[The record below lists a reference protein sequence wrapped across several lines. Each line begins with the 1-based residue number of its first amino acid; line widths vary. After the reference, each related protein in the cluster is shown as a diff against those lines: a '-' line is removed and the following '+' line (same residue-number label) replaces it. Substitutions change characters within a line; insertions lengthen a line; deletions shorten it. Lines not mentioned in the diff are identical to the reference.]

1 MFGVKCNYVII
12 SNLGVVPKAT
22 EKDVCEIVSSNEKE
36 KSRYGR
42 MWLKRMVN
50 QAVRGFFECF
60 ISAGKDITELDHVA
74 EVNYN
79 ITNLDNS
86 VNMNLWTLNEE
97 MGYDAR
103 VKERI
108 DVNKVRSLCKNPNAV
123 NNLNNFIEL
132 PNADADVVVSKR
144 IIKML
149 KNEADEEEKD
159 IVVKV
164 IEKEKD
170 EEQDEVVQEGVK
182 VVDIDDSIE
191 AAVEAG
197 ETEAECIED
206 VGILVSDGEEEV
218 IREYVNNMCAPV
230 LRNLN

>member
-1 MFGVKCNYVII
+1 MVSNVGVKCNYVII
-12 SNLGVVPKAT
+12 SNLGIVPKAT
-22 EKDVCEIVSSNEKE
+22 EADVCGIVSSNEKE

-50 QAVRGFFECF
+50 QAVRGSFECY

-74 EVNYN
+74 EVNYD

-86 VNMNLWTLNEE
+86 VNMNLWALNEE

-123 NNLNNFIEL
+123 NNLKTFIEL

-144 IIKML
+144 IIKMM

-159 IVVKV
+159 IIVRVV
-164 IEKEKD
+164 EKEK
-170 EEQDEVVQEGVK
+170 EKKDEVLQEGVK
-182 VVDIDDSIE
+182 VVDVDDSIE
-191 AAVEAG
+191 AAVEAD

-218 IREYVNNMCAPV
+218 IREYIINSCVP
-230 LRNLN
+230 RS